1 MSIIVMIVTGAS
13 CSAAPVPKTVL
24 FLFLGVGCGCSIMFV
39 LLAANFS
46 RWHQQRLLGT
56 GNQVCNI
63 TLCHQLV
70 HEQTAAMNAFNITV
84 SFAVLCAC
92 SMLRIC

>member
-1 MSIIVMIVTGAS
+1 MSVTVMIVTGAS

-56 GNQVCNI
+56 GNQVLST
-63 TLCHQLV
+63 TLCYQLL
-70 HEQTAAMNAFNITV
+70 HEQTAAMNAFNIIV
-84 SFAVLCAC
+84 SFTVLCAC
-92 SMLRIC
+92 SKLQI